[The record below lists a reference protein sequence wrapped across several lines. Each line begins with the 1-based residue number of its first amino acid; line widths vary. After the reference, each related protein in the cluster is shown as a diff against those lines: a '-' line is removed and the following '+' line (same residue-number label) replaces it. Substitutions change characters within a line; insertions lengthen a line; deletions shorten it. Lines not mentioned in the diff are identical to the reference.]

1 MKNKEEVLNLI
12 QIAKNLESVQPHNG
26 EDPEYY
32 IGFIDGKSATVDS
45 ILKRIEYIVKNEE
58 VEF

>member
-1 MKNKEEVLNLI
+1 MKHKEEVLNLI
-12 QIAKNLESVQPHNG
+12 QIARNLDAQLPRTG